1 MNRSNRKVALCLL
14 LAGLLPSALAV
25 PATAQEG
32 NATAATTAAGPEI
45 PGTIE
50 DTGTHF
56 EVTDSD
62 YLNITLQSSQPVHLI
77 LESVPQMVI
86 IDIEA
91 AEQATEAQITLGGF
105 EPSTDY
111 YQYEDSYHNGTT
123 ITTDASGGYT
133 YTQDLL
139 EPHLVFIQPRP
150 STIFLPGDTSIGV
163 WDPCSRTYT
172 LTSDVSE
179 TIQIDEDNLT
189 LDGAGYTVTGSG
201 SGHGVYLYQKTG
213 VTISNLDIQGFTYGL
228 YVFDAMGNSLSDNIC
243 SNNYS
248 GAFLRY
254 STDSTLTTNTFSNN
268 YSGIYLYNSSSNTL
282 TSNTSSN
289 NNLGIYLYYNCNNN
303 SLSGNTTN
311 SNSTDG
317 IYLYNSTGNSLSANI
332 SNWNNNYGIYLY
344 NSSTNTLTDNI
355 FSNNYIGIY
364 LYYNS
369 SSNVVTGSTSSDNYY
384 GIYLYYNSNNN
395 EIYNNN
401 FIDNGTQAYAYSVS
415 GNHFNLPEPTGG
427 NHWSNWTAPDAD
439 SDRFVDNPFVFTDG
453 QDNLPWVRRT
463 GWINQ
468 LPVADAG
475 PDQTVQVGTQATL
488 DGSGSSD
495 PDEDYPLTY
504 SWQIV
509 SKPAGSTAV
518 LSDHNAVAPSF
529 TADMLD
535 DYTIE
540 LIVTDNRGGQSPPD
554 YVLVSTFNTPPVA
567 DAGPDQ
573 AIIEVG
579 TTVQLDGTQS
589 YDAEGDDIAF
599 FWTIT
604 QKPVESITELS
615 DPCSP
620 IPTFVADIHGDYV
633 ITLVVTDIF
642 AAASDPD
649 SVTVGFDNVKPV
661 ADPGPSQAVITGDT
675 VLLDG
680 SASSD
685 ANGDL
690 LTYSWAFT
698 SVPPGST
705 AVFADPTSPQTSF
718 VPDEPGLY
726 VVSLVV
732 NDGFVDSNP
741 ANITVEAISGHDAV
755 VAVLFEGI
763 DAIHNLDPEG
773 LKNKNV
779 ISDSMINKIT
789 TVLNMIE
796 QGRYQSAMDKL
807 ERDLLD
813 HIDGCAN
820 TGSPDKNDWVITCEG
835 QAEVY
840 PLILQAI
847 ELLQHLVY

>member
-1 MNRSNRKVALCLL
+1 MNRSIRKVPLALCLL
-14 LAGLLPSALAV
+14 LASLLLFAVAVSAS
-25 PATAQEG
+25 
-32 NATAATTAAGPEI
+32 AGPEV

-50 DTGTHF
+50 GTGTSF
-56 EVTDSD
+56 EVSDSD
-62 YLNITLQSSQPVHLI
+62 YLNITLQSSEPVYLI
-77 LESVPQMVI
+77 LESVPEMVVM
-86 IDIEA
+86 DIEA
-91 AEQATEAQITLGGF
+91 AGQATAAEITLGGF
-105 EPSTDY
+105 APSADY
-111 YQYEDSYHNGTT
+111 YKYEDNYHNGKT
-123 ITTDASGGYT
+123 ITTDSSGGYT
-133 YTQDLL
+133 YTQELS

-150 STIFLPGDTSIGV
+150 STKFLPSDISIGV

-189 LDGAGYTVTGSG
+189 LDGTGYTVTGSG
-201 SGHGVYLYQKTG
+201 SGHGVYLYQRTG
-213 VTISNLDIQGFTYGL
+213 VTVRDLDVQGFTYGL
-228 YVFDAMGNSLSDNIC
+228 YVFDSTGNTLSDNIC
-243 SNNYS
+243 SKNYS

-254 STDSTLTTNTFSNN
+254 SADNTLATSTFSNN
-268 YSGIYLYNSSSNTL
+268 YSGIYLYNSSSNAL
-282 TSNTSSN
+282 TGNTSLN
-289 NNLGIYLYYNCNNN
+289 NNIGIYLYYNCNNN
-303 SLSGNTTN
+303 TLSGNTSN

-317 IYLYNSTGNSLSANI
+317 IYLYNSTGNNITANT
-332 SNWNNNYGIYLY
+332 STWNDNYGLYLY
-344 NSSTNTLTDNI
+344 SSGTNAITDNTW
-355 FSNNYIGIY
+355 SNNYIGAY

-369 SSNVVTGSTSSDNYY
+369 SSNILTGNTSSDNYY

-395 EIYNNN
+395 EIYNND

-415 GNHFNLPEPTGG
+415 GNLFNLPEPTGG

-439 SDRFVDNPFVFTDG
+439 NDRFVDNPFVFTGG

-509 SKPAGSTAV
+509 SKPAGSTAT
-518 LSDHNAVAPSF
+518 LSDPNAVAPSF

-554 YVLVSTFNTPPVA
+554 YVLVSTFNTSPVA

-589 YDAEGDDIAF
+589 YDAEGDDMTF

-604 QKPVESITELS
+604 QKPAESTAELS

-620 IPTFVADIHGDYV
+620 IPTFVADIHGDYI

-649 SVTVGFDNVKPV
+649 SVTVGFDNIKPV
-661 ADPGPSQAVITGDT
+661 ADAGGDQAVMIGDT

-680 SASSD
+680 IASSD

-705 AVFADPTSPQTSF
+705 AVIADPAAPQTSF
-718 VPDEPGLY
+718 VPDEPGSY

-732 NDGFVDSNP
+732 NDGFVDSDP

-755 VAVLFEGI
+755 VAVLLESI
-763 DAIHNLDPEG
+763 DAIHNLDPTG

-779 ISDSMINKIT
+779 ISDSMINKIS

-807 ERDLLD
+807 QRDLLD

-835 QAEVY
+835 QGEVY
-840 PLILQAI
+840 PLIAQAI
-847 ELLQHLVY
+847 QLLQHLVN

>member
-1 MNRSNRKVALCLL
+1 MNRSKKKSPLSLFLL
-14 LAGLLPSALAV
+14 LASLLLYALAA
-25 PATAQEG
+25 PA
-32 NATAATTAAGPEI
+32 AAGPEI

-50 DTGTHF
+50 GTGTHF

-62 YLNITLQSSQPVHLI
+62 YLNITLQSSEPVHLI
-77 LESVPQMVI
+77 LESVPEMVV

-91 AEQATEAQITLGGF
+91 AEQATAAQITLSGF
-105 EPSTDY
+105 LPSTAY
-111 YQYEDSYHNGTT
+111 YKYEDSYHNGATF
-123 ITTDASGGYT
+123 TTDASGDYT
-133 YTQDLL
+133 YIQDLS

-163 WDPCSRTYT
+163 WDPCNRTYT
-172 LTSDVSE
+172 LTSDVFE
-179 TIQIDEDNLT
+179 TIQIDENNLT

-213 VTISNLDIQGFTYGL
+213 VIVRNLDVQGFTYGL
-228 YVFDAMGNSLSDNIC
+228 YVFDATSNSLSDNIC

-254 STDSTLTTNTFSNN
+254 STDNTLTTSTFSNN

-282 TSNTSSN
+282 TGNTSSN
-289 NNLGIYLYYNCNNN
+289 NNIGIYLYYSCNNN
-303 SLSGNTTN
+303 ILTGNTTN

-317 IYLYNSTGNSLSANI
+317 IYLYNSTGNNLTANT
-332 SNWNNNYGIYLY
+332 STWNNNYGIYLY
-344 NSSTNTLTDNI
+344 NSGTNTLTDNT
-355 FSNNYIGIY
+355 FSNNNFGVY

-369 SSNVVTGSTSSDNYY
+369 SSNILTGNTSSDNYY

-401 FIDNGTQAYAYSVS
+401 FLDNLTQAYAYSVS
-415 GNHFNLPEPTGG
+415 GNLFNLPEPTGG
-427 NHWSNWTAPDAD
+427 NHWSNWTSPDAD

-475 PDQTVQVGTQATL
+475 PDQMVQVGTEATL

-495 PDEDYPLTY
+495 PDEDYPLTH

-518 LSDHNAVAPSF
+518 LSDPNAVAPSF

-554 YVLVSTFNTPPVA
+554 YVLVSTFNTAPIA

-573 AIIEVG
+573 AIIQLG
-579 TTVQLDGTQS
+579 NTVQLDGTQS
-589 YDAEGDDIAF
+589 YDAEGDDITF

-604 QKPVESITELS
+604 QKPAESTTELS

-620 IPTFVADIHGDYV
+620 IPTFAADIHGDYV

-649 SVTVGFDNVKPV
+649 SVTVGFDNIKPV
-661 ADPGPSQAVITGDT
+661 ADPGPSQAVMIGDT
-675 VLLDG
+675 VSLDG

-698 SVPPGST
+698 SMPPGST
-705 AVFADPTSPQTSF
+705 AVIADPAVPQTSF
-718 VPDEPGLY
+718 MPDEPGSY

-732 NDGFVDSNP
+732 NDGFVDSDP
-741 ANITVEAISGHDAV
+741 ANMTVEAISGHDAV

-763 DAIHNLDPEG
+763 DAVLSLDPAG

-796 QGRYQSAMDKL
+796 QGRYKSARDKL
-807 ERDLLD
+807 QRDLLD

-835 QAEVY
+835 QGEVY
-840 PLILQAI
+840 PLVLQAI
-847 ELLQHLVY
+847 QLLQHLIN

>member
-1 MNRSNRKVALCLL
+1 MKHSNRKIPLALCLL
-14 LAGLLPSALAV
+14 LASLLLSALAIA
-25 PATAQEG
+25 ATAQEVS
-32 NATAATTAAGPEI
+32 ASIAPEPPEI
-45 PGTIE
+45 PGTVE
-50 DTGTHF
+50 ATGTYF
-56 EVTDSD
+56 EIVDSD
-62 YLNITLQSSQPVHLI
+62 YLNITLQSSEPVHLI
-77 LESVPQMVI
+77 LESVPEMVI

-91 AEQATEAQITLGGF
+91 AEHATEAQITLSGF
-105 EPSTDY
+105 LPSTAY
-111 YQYEDSYHNGTT
+111 YKYEDSYHNGATF
-123 ITTDASGGYT
+123 TTDASGGYT
-133 YTQDLL
+133 YTQDLS

-172 LTSDVSE
+172 LTTDVNE
-179 TIQIDEDNLT
+179 TIQIDEDDLT
-189 LDGAGYTVTGSG
+189 LDGAGYTVAGAG
-201 SGHGVYLYQKTG
+201 SGHGVYLYQRIG
-213 VTISNLDIQGFTYGL
+213 VTVRNLTVQGFTYGL
-228 YVFDAMGNSLSDNIC
+228 YVFDATGNSLLDNIC

-248 GAFLRY
+248 GSFLRY
-254 STDSTLTTNTFSNN
+254 STDNTLTASTFSNN

-282 TSNTSSN
+282 TGNASSN
-289 NNLGIYLYYNCNNN
+289 NNIGIYLYYNCNNN
-303 SLSGNTTN
+303 TLTGNTIN

-317 IYLYNSTGNSLSANI
+317 IYLYNSIGNNLSANT
-332 SNWNNNYGIYLY
+332 STWNSNYGIYLY
-344 NSSTNTLTDNI
+344 NSGTNTLTDNT
-355 FSNNYIGIY
+355 FSNNNIGVY

-369 SSNVVTGSTSSDNYY
+369 SSNVLTGNTSSDNYY

-401 FIDNGTQAYAYSVS
+401 FLDNLTQAYAYSVS
-415 GNHFNLPEPTGG
+415 GNLFNLPEPTGG
-427 NHWSNWTAPDAD
+427 NHWSNWTAPDANG
-439 SDRFVDNPFVFTDG
+439 DRFVDNPFVFTDG

-463 GWINQ
+463 GWVNQ

-475 PDQTVQVGTQATL
+475 PDQMVQVKTEVSL

-518 LSDHNAVAPSF
+518 LSNPNAAAPSF

-535 DYTIE
+535 DYAIE

-573 AIIEVG
+573 AVIEVG

-589 YDAEGDDIAF
+589 YDAEGDDMTF
-599 FWTIT
+599 FWTFT
-604 QKPVESITELS
+604 RPPTSTAELS

-649 SVTVGFDNVKPV
+649 TVTVGFDNIKPV
-661 ADPGPSQAVITGDT
+661 ADAGGSQAVIIGDT
-675 VLLDG
+675 VSLDG
-680 SASSD
+680 VASSD

-705 AVFADPTSPQTSF
+705 AELADPTSPQTSF
-718 VPDEPGLY
+718 VPDEPGSY

-732 NDGFVDSNP
+732 NDGFIDSDP
-741 ANITVEAISGHDAV
+741 ANITVEAVSGHEAV
-755 VAVLFEGI
+755 VAVLLEGI
-763 DAIHNLDPEG
+763 DAIHNLDPAG

-779 ISDSMINKIT
+779 ISDSMINKI
-789 TVLNMIE
+789 
-796 QGRYQSAMDKL
+796 
-807 ERDLLD
+807 
-813 HIDGCAN
+813 N
-820 TGSPDKNDWVITCEG
+820 T
-835 QAEVY
+835 
-840 PLILQAI
+840 
-847 ELLQHLVY
+847 